1 MQTRYITLDKET
13 IENYHKLSR
22 FDRITDLFPD
32 KLLKE
37 GENKIL
43 LGKVTF
49 RDGFTAEL
57 YAEDFM
63 VVPAFD
69 ASKHFAIAYAM
80 FYNKNGVAMDCVH
93 SISKPFCYS
102 ICNECEEIKGTY
114 RMEDASHAIIIP
126 VKK

>member
-13 IENYHKLSR
+13 IENYHKLDQ
-22 FDRITDLFPD
+22 FHRITELFPD

-37 GENKIL
+37 GESKIL

-57 YAEDFM
+57 YAEDVM
-63 VVPAFD
+63 VEHLFSSP
-69 ASKHFAIAYAM
+69 KYFAIAYAT
-80 FYNKNGVAMDCVH
+80 FYNENGVAVDCVH
-93 SISKPFCYS
+93 SMSKPFCCS
-102 ICNECEEIKGTY
+102 ISNDCEEIKGTY
-114 RMEDASHAIIIP
+114 RMDDKSHAVIIR